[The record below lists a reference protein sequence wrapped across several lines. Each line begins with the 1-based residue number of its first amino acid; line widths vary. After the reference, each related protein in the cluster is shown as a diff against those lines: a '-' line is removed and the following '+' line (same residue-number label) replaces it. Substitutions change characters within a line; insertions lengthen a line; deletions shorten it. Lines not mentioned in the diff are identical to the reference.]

1 MEKYIMAKI
10 GLYINDLG
18 IGGVTRYANNLYDGL
33 RNYGHNCTI
42 IANQDVKSEDRLI
55 SKENKCV
62 EVLNENK
69 KLKTLDSLRKIIKAK
84 DFDIFIC
91 NGWFAL
97 FITSLAVKLLKKK
110 PKIISVTHVR
120 TSLWGTSK
128 GNGFLR
134 FLKTKLAQF
143 GFNNADKLIT
153 VSRGMADELNEGDWS
168 KQQFINIYNPVI
180 SEKIT
185 KFRVNN
191 EFHNDKIELVGMGW
205 LEPRKGFDTL
215 IETTKDLKDNNINV
229 NTTIIGGKHNSYPE
243 HREYLYQ
250 LVKKYDLKNE
260 VNFAGVI
267 NNPFPILAEKDI
279 FVFPS
284 RNETLGLALI
294 EGMALGLPVIAA
306 DCEHGPAEILKH
318 NKYGFLVEQDNPE
331 EIVDSVIK
339 LMNPDTYKKYTELSL
354 ERANDFKINKIAGIY
369 NEIIN
374 EIL

>member
-1 MEKYIMAKI
+1 MAKI
-10 GLYINDLG
+10 GIYINDLG
-18 IGGVTRYANNLYDGL
+18 VGGVTRFAQNLYNGL
-33 RNYGHNCTI
+33 EELNHDCYIISNQKSNKKNKLINNEKTI
-42 IANQDVKSEDRLI
+42 ILN
-55 SKENKCV
+55 SKNKI
-62 EVLNENK
+62 NTIF
-69 KLKTLDSLRKIIKAK
+69 KLKKSIKYNE
-84 DFDIFIC
+84 FDVLIC

-97 FITSLAVKLLKKK
+97 FITTLAVKLLKNK

-128 GNGFLR
+128 GNYFSR

-153 VSRGMADELNEGDWS
+153 VSKGMAKELNEGDWT
-168 KQQFINIYNPVI
+168 KNQFINIYNPVI

-185 KFRVNN
+185 KFRDNN
-191 EFHNDKIELVGMGW
+191 EFHSDKVELVGMGW
-205 LEPRKGFDTL
+205 LEPRKGFDVL
-215 IETTKDLKDNNINV
+215 IEATKNLKDSNINV
-229 NTTIIGGKHNSYPE
+229 NTTIIGGKHNRYPE
-243 HREYLYQ
+243 HEEYLHQ
-250 LVKKYDLKNE
+250 LVKEYDLKNE
-260 VNFAGVI
+260 VDFAGVI
-267 NNPFPILAEKDI
+267 NNPFPVIAEKDI

-306 DCEHGPAEILKH
+306 DCEHGPAEILDN

-331 EIVDSVIK
+331 QIADSVKK
-339 LMNPDTYKKYTELSL
+339 LMNPDTYKKYSELSL
-354 ERANDFKINKIAGIY
+354 ERANDFEINKIAGIY